1 MSIFTL
7 CQKSMS
13 LLNSRHR
20 KIFIL
25 AIFAQFLINLSDVV
39 ALGFI
44 TIIGSLASN
53 YIIGSEPE
61 SWIKSLI
68 DFLNLSDYSVESL
81 IASSLSIVVVLLI
94 FKSIFTS
101 FSMLKIMKFLA
112 KRQAEVSIE
121 LISKITYSKYSWLKK
136 QNSQKL
142 VYTATD
148 GANSLITGVLGSLAS
163 FLSDL
168 TLFAMIVSIIFI
180 IDLETAIFILVFF
193 SLVLYV
199 SGRYTQILSLKFGTK
214 ITETSVITRNSLT
227 SLLNSVREIV
237 LTGNQ
242 KFFTKNLDSNLILNS
257 EAKGLSSWVQQLP
270 KSIYEIAVVIGAFIL
285 LLFQIKN
292 NDFSEALTLM
302 LVFLVA
308 SGRLIPALMRMQTSI
323 ILMRSHQTGSEMVM
337 ELIDELSRDQS
348 FEDFAPR
355 QFDLTS
361 APAVIFDSVTYS
373 FEGQSTPAVHNFSFE
388 IAPGQLVALV
398 GPTGSGKTTLI
409 DLMLGFYKPDSGS
422 IDFKTKDSVV
432 KPESIKNVAYVPQ
445 MPVLVAG
452 SIRDNIIFG
461 DIKEDIDSIKL
472 HRAIRNSGL
481 DLVIKKLPD
490 GIDTLLDQ
498 IGNAISG
505 GELQRISIAR
515 ALYLESKFI
524 VLDEATSALDGAM
537 EKNITDHL
545 NTLKE
550 FATIVIVAHRL
561 SSIKTADTVV
571 YLDEGKIAG
580 TGTFLELQNKL
591 PNFAKVVSD
600 MRI

>member
-20 KIFIL
+20 KIFVL
-25 AIFAQFLINLSDVV
+25 AIFTQFLINLSDVV
-39 ALGFI
+39 ALGLI

-81 IASSLSIVVVLLI
+81 IASSLSIVVVLFI

-121 LISKITYSKYSWLKK
+121 LISKITSSEYSWLKK

-142 VYTATD
+142 IYTATD
-148 GANSLITGVLGSLAS
+148 GVHSVITGVLGSLAS

-199 SGRYTQILSLKFGTK
+199 SGRYTQNLSLRFGTK

-257 EAKGLSSWVQQLP
+257 EAKGLSTWVQQLP

-337 ELIDELSRDQS
+337 ELIDTLSKDQS

-361 APAVIFDSVTYS
+361 APAVIFDSVSYS
-373 FEGQSTPAVHNFSFE
+373 FEGQTAPAVHNFSFE
-388 IAPGQLVALV
+388 ITPGQLVALV

-422 IDFKTKDSVV
+422 INFKTKDSVV

-461 DIKEDIDSIKL
+461 DIKEDIDNIKL
-472 HRAIRNSGL
+472 NRAIRNSGL

-490 GIDTLLDQ
+490 GINTLLDQ
-498 IGNAISG
+498 IGNSISG

-571 YLDEGKIAG
+571 YLDGGKIEG

>member
-1 MSIFTL
+1 
-7 CQKSMS
+7 MS

-20 KIFIL
+20 KIFFL
-25 AIFAQFLINLSDVV
+25 AIFTQFLINLSDVV

-61 SWIKSLI
+61 SWIKSLL

-81 IASSLSIVVVLLI
+81 IASSLSIVVVLFI

-121 LISKITYSKYSWLKK
+121 LISKITSSEYSWLKK

-142 VYTATD
+142 IYTATD
-148 GANSLITGVLGSLAS
+148 GAHSVITGVLGSLAS

-193 SLVLYV
+193 SSVLYV
-199 SGRYTQILSLKFGTK
+199 SGRYTQNLSLKFGTK
-214 ITETSVITRNSLT
+214 ITETSVLTRNSLT

-257 EAKGLSSWVQQLP
+257 EAKGLSTWVQQLP
-270 KSIYEIAVVIGAFIL
+270 KSIYEIAIVIGAFIL

-308 SGRLIPALMRMQTSI
+308 SGRLIPALMRMQISI
-323 ILMRSHQTGSEMVM
+323 ILMRSHQTSSEMVM

-348 FEDFAPR
+348 FEDFAAR

-373 FEGQSTPAVHNFSFE
+373 FDGQSAPTVHNFSFE

-422 IDFKTKDSVV
+422 INFKTKDSVV

-461 DIKEDIDSIKL
+461 DVREDIDNIKL
-472 HRAIRNSGL
+472 NSAIRNSGL

-490 GIDTLLDQ
+490 GINTLLDQ
-498 IGNAISG
+498 IGNSISG

-571 YLDEGKIAG
+571 YLDKGKIEG
-580 TGTFLELQNKL
+580 TGTFQELQNKL

>member
-1 MSIFTL
+1 MSILSL

-20 KIFIL
+20 KIFVL
-25 AIFAQFLINLSDVV
+25 AIFTQFIINLSDVV
-39 ALGFI
+39 ALGLI
-44 TIIGSLASN
+44 TVIGSLASN
-53 YIIGSEPE
+53 YVIGSEPE
-61 SWIKSLI
+61 SWIVTLLDI
-68 DFLNLSDYSVESL
+68 LNLNNYSVESL
-81 IASSLSIVVVLLI
+81 IASSLSIVVVLFI

-112 KRQAEVSIE
+112 KRQAEVSID
-121 LISKITYSKYSWLKK
+121 LIGKITSSKYSWLKK

-142 VYTATD
+142 IYTATD
-148 GANSLITGVLGSLAS
+148 GVHSVITGVLGSLAS
-163 FLSDL
+163 FISDL

-180 IDLETAIFILVFF
+180 IDFETAIFILVFF

-199 SGRYTQILSLKFGTK
+199 SGRYTQNLSMKFGSK
-214 ITETSVITRNSLT
+214 ITETSVTTRNTLT
-227 SLLNSVREIV
+227 SLLNSVREIT

-242 KFFTKNLDSNLILNS
+242 KFFTKNLDLNLTLNS
-257 EAKGLSSWVQQLP
+257 EAKGMSTWVQQLP
-270 KSIYEIAVVIGAFIL
+270 KSIYEIALVIGAFIL

-323 ILMRSHQTGSEMVM
+323 ILIRGYQAGSEIVI
-337 ELIDELSRDQS
+337 ELIDELSKDQS
-348 FEDFAPR
+348 FEIYVPR
-355 QFDLTS
+355 QFDLIS
-361 APAVIFDSVTYS
+361 APAVKFDSVSYS
-373 FEGQSTPAVHNFSFE
+373 FEGQSAPAVHNFSFE

-422 IDFKTKDSVV
+422 INFKTKDSIA

-461 DIKEDIDSIKL
+461 DIKEDIDSNKL
-472 HRAIRNSGL
+472 NSVIRNSGL
-481 DLVIKKLPD
+481 DLVIKKLPN
-490 GIDTLLDQ
+490 GINTLLDQ
-498 IGNAISG
+498 IGNSVSG

-524 VLDEATSALDGAM
+524 VLDEATSALDGTM

-561 SSIKTADTVV
+561 SSIKTADTVI
-571 YLDEGKIAG
+571 YLDKGEIAG
-580 TGTFLELQNKL
+580 TGTFLELQNNL
-591 PNFAKVVSD
+591 PNFAKAVSD